1 METAP
6 LLAPASAVPPPR
18 AGGYVASAALVLATT
33 LLCFLVRG
41 RLQVTDVAMLYL
53 LAVVVVAG
61 RYARGP
67 SIFASVLS
75 ILFFDLGFVPPYGRF
90 DVHDAAYLLTF
101 AMMFVV
107 AIVMSGLTARIRA
120 EAEAAAARERR
131 TGVLYELSREL
142 ASATRAEE
150 VAEVVSRHLG
160 TAVGGEAAF
169 AWAGGHDADSAL
181 RVPEGPLFADPRV
194 REAAQWVYAWD
205 LPAGAGTGEFADLP
219 ALLLPVRAALH
230 RHGVVAIR
238 GSGVATLAEVDRRTL
253 ELLARHA
260 ALALERISL
269 AQQREAAEVAVE
281 AERLR
286 ATLLSSLSHD
296 LRTPLASIEGAG
308 STLLDPATPL
318 PPTVSKEL
326 LTTIVEESQRM
337 TRMVTNLLDMVRVE
351 SGALTAR
358 KAWVP
363 LEEVIGVARLR
374 LDTLLQGH
382 PVEVHLPADPLLAP
396 IDELLIE
403 QVVVNLLENAARY
416 TPAGTPIRIS
426 ASRVGAEVLIEIAD
440 RGPGIP
446 PGEEEAV
453 FRKFHR
459 LGGDGLN
466 EPAGRPGTGL
476 GLAICRGV
484 VTAHGGKIWVE
495 RTSGGGAAFKF
506 TLPAEAPPAAVA
518 AEVRG

>member
-1 METAP
+1 MEPAP
-6 LLAPASAVPPPR
+6 LLQPAPARTPSQVGA
-18 AGGYVASAALVLATT
+18 YSASAAIVLVTT
-33 LLCFLVRG
+33 ALCYLVRS

-67 SIFASVLS
+67 SILASALS
-75 ILFFDLGFVPPYGRF
+75 ILLFDLGFVPPYGRF

-120 EAEAAAARERR
+120 AAEAAGARERR
-131 TGVLYELSREL
+131 TAVLYDLSREL

-150 VAEVVSRHLG
+150 VADVVSRHLG
-160 TAVGGEAAF
+160 AAVGGEAAF
-169 AWAGGHDADSAL
+169 AWAGGRDTDSPL
-181 RVPEGPLFADPRV
+181 HFPEAALFAEQRV
-194 REAAQWVYAWD
+194 SEGAQWVYAWD
-205 LPAGAGTGEFADLP
+205 RPAGAGTGEFEDLP
-219 ALLLPVRAALH
+219 TLLLPVRAALY

-238 GSGVATLAEVDRRTL
+238 GAGLDTLAEADRRTL

-260 ALALERISL
+260 ALTLERLSL
-269 AQQREAAEVAVE
+269 ADQREQAEVAME

-286 ATLLSSLSHD
+286 ATLLSSISHD

-308 STLLDPATPL
+308 STLLEQDAPL
-318 PPTVSKEL
+318 PPAVSREL

-351 SGALTAR
+351 SGSLTAR
-358 KAWVP
+358 TSWVP

-374 LDTLLQGH
+374 LDAQLRAH
-382 PVEVHLPADPLLAP
+382 PVEVHLPGGPLLVP
-396 IDELLIE
+396 VDELLME

-416 TPAGTPIRIS
+416 TPAGTPITVS
-426 ASRVGAEVLIEIAD
+426 ASRAGAAVEVEVAD

-453 FRKFHR
+453 FRKFYR
-459 LGGDGLN
+459 LGGADRR
-466 EPAGRPGTGL
+466 EPSARTGTGL

-484 VTAHGGKIWVE
+484 VTAHGGRIWVE
-495 RTSGGGAAFKF
+495 RRPGGGAAFRF
-506 TLPAEAPPAAVA
+506 TIPAGDPPPEIS
-518 AEVRG
+518 AEPV

>member
-1 METAP
+1 MDPAP
-6 LLAPASAVPPPR
+6 LVPSGSTTGSSGVGAYLGSA
-18 AGGYVASAALVLATT
+18 GIVLATT
-33 LLCFLVRG
+33 ALCFLLRG

-67 SIFASVLS
+67 SILASVLS
-75 ILFFDLGFVPPYGRF
+75 IVLFDLGFVPPYGRF
-90 DVHDAAYLLTF
+90 DVHDAAFLLTF
-101 AMMFVV
+101 AMMFLV
-107 AIVMSGLTARIRA
+107 AIVMSGLTTRIRA
-120 EAEAAAARERR
+120 AAEAAGARERR
-131 TGVLYELSREL
+131 AAVLYELSREL
-142 ASATRAEE
+142 ASATRADE

-169 AWAGGHDADSAL
+169 AWAGRTPDEAGL
-181 RVPEGPLFADPRV
+181 RFPPGDLFGAPRE
-194 REAAQWVYAWD
+194 REAAQWAYAWD
-205 LPAGAGTGEFADLP
+205 LPAGAGTNEFADLP

-238 GSGVATLAEVDRRTL
+238 GPGIALLAEADRRTL

-260 ALALERISL
+260 ALSLERLSL
-269 AQQREAAEVAVE
+269 AEQREHAEVAAE

-286 ATLLSSLSHD
+286 ATLLSSISHD

-308 STLLDPATPL
+308 STLLEQDTPL
-318 PPTVSKEL
+318 APAVKREL

-351 SGALTAR
+351 SGLLTAR
-358 KAWVP
+358 KSWVP

-374 LDTLLQGH
+374 LDAQLHDH
-382 PVEVHLPADPLLAP
+382 PVEVRLPAEPLLVP
-396 IDELLIE
+396 IDELLME

-416 TPAGTPIRIS
+416 TPAGTAITIS
-426 ASRVGAEVLIEIAD
+426 AGRTGEAVEVEVAD

-453 FRKFHR
+453 FRKFYR
-459 LGGDGLN
+459 LSGAERTD
-466 EPAGRPGTGL
+466 PAARAGTGL

-484 VTAHGGKIWVE
+484 VSAHGGSIWVE
-495 RTSGGGAAFKF
+495 RRPGGGASFRF
-506 TLPAEAPPAAVA
+506 TIPAGGAPPAVA
-518 AEVRG
+518 AEPA